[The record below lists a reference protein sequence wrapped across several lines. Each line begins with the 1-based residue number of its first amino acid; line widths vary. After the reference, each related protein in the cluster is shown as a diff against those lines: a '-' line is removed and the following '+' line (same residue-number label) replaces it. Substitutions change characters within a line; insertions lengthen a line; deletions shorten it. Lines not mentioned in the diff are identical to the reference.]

1 MPQGGTRHWMEA
13 ALDDALAAS
22 YLEKLGVDAR
32 PGDVDAATLAALQ
45 RAHLAAVP
53 YENVDILLGRPPAIE
68 PAAAARRI
76 LAGRG
81 GYCFH
86 LNGGFSLLL
95 EWLGVD
101 LVRHRAGV
109 WGQSS
114 ETPPGPNGNHLGLT
128 ATVDGCDWLV
138 DAGLGDGPAEPL
150 PLVAGTYER
159 DGFRFRLGRSP
170 LAPGG
175 WRLDHDPRGSWHLVD
190 IAGERASSPEDFDE
204 MHTVLST
211 SPDSGFVRV
220 AAVTRRRAGRLEVL
234 RGCVFAEHDGVSRRA
249 RDVET
254 ADEWWGIVI
263 DHFGLDY
270 RDVAPGSRDGLWTR
284 VRATHEAWDAAGRP

>member
-1 MPQGGTRHWMEA
+1 MEVT
-13 ALDDALAAS
+13 LDDALAAS
-22 YLEKLGVDAR
+22 YLEKLGVDAQ
-32 PGDVDAATLAALQ
+32 PGEVDVATLAALQ

-53 YENVDILLGRPPAIE
+53 YENVDIVLGRPPEIA
-68 PAAAARRI
+68 PLQAARRI

-86 LNGGFSLLL
+86 LNGAFSLLL

-109 WGQSS
+109 WGQSFAR
-114 ETPPGPNGNHLGLT
+114 PPGPVGNHLGLT
-128 ATVDGCDWLV
+128 ATVDGGRWLLDV
-138 DAGLGDGPAEPL
+138 GLGDGPTEPL
-150 PLVAGTYER
+150 PLAGGTYEQE
-159 DGFRFRLGRSP
+159 GFSYRLEPSP

-175 WRLDHDPRGSWHLVD
+175 WRLHHDPNGSWPLVD
-190 IAGERASSPEDFDE
+190 VAGEPASSPEDFAE

-211 SPDSGFVRV
+211 STESGFVRIP
-220 AAVTRRRAGRLEVL
+220 AVMRRRAGTLEIL
-234 RGCVFAEHDGVSRRA
+234 RGCVFGTNDGSERRA

-254 ADEWWGIVI
+254 GEEWWAIVT

-270 RDVAPGSRDGLWTR
+270 GGIEPAARAELWE
-284 VRATHEAWDAAGRP
+284 RAHAAHEAWDAAGRP